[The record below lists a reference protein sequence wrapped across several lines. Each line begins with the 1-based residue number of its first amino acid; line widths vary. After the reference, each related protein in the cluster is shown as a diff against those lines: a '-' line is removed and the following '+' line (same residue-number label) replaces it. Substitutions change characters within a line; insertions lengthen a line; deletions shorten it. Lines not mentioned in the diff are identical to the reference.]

1 MKKSSI
7 ILFSLTF
14 ICLVCFIILNQ
25 STAIKEK
32 PTDSQDIGMKY
43 ILEDTYT
50 YEEGILP
57 LTTEIDIPNH
67 PAPLRYEI
75 REETLQFSTSDGI
88 IVQESDQKY
97 PYFRDDSTCADF
109 LNQHYAERLEPYYD

>member
-7 ILFSLTF
+7 VLFSLTF

-32 PTDSQDIGMKY
+32 PTDSQDIGMNY

-88 IVQESDQKY
+88 IVQESDLKY
-97 PYFRDDSTCADF
+97 PYFGMIALARIF
-109 LNQHYAERLEPYYD
+109 